1 MTRTLMKAGS
11 AREKTFAASEATRTL
26 PPASA
31 VRSFDKDICKKP
43 ATRLALLVAVTFECR
58 ELIAPRDYADAL
70 EGTRPLSVTLHP
82 TPFPLWTSVWRHL
95 VHGVFLCFYK
105 HEVSKQRDNSAVN
118 WDSDA
123 IHGKMLFW
131 KRLRESSSA
140 LA

>member
-1 MTRTLMKAGS
+1 MHDTALRVWWYLGAHVARRSYAPSTMTRTLMKAGS

-70 EGTRPLSVTLHP
+70 EGTRPLSVT
-82 TPFPLWTSVWRHL
+82 
-95 VHGVFLCFYK
+95 
-105 HEVSKQRDNSAVN
+105 
-118 WDSDA
+118 
-123 IHGKMLFW
+123 
-131 KRLRESSSA
+131 
-140 LA
+140 